1 MRKCILVL
9 YAKSKKRF
17 GAEKM
22 KICLKRDYRINISSG
37 RAYRLMKA
45 MNLPK
50 MSTVKPFKHK
60 SKSDSDG
67 ECKNIFFPKIQ
78 SICSEQGVGMRL
90 YLHKS
95 SRKILLLMRNSRS
108 VFQEGDCIQ
117 IIR

>member
-67 ECKNIFFPKIQ
+67 ECKNIFSQKFNQ
-78 SICSEQGVGMRL
+78 MVTL
-90 YLHKS
+90 
-95 SRKILLLMRNSRS
+95 NSNSTNQLSPS
-108 VFQEGDCIQ
+108 V
-117 IIR
+117 IRTSTFV